1 MGGFPL
7 NYIRQDLLT
16 AQSVDETTGQP
27 VQVLGYKFIT
37 IYFKR
42 SAAITGVV
50 TIEEA
55 DWNPSTES
63 NYSGTWSQIAA
74 FDVST
79 MTTDTLAY
87 HLPEESYSQIR
98 ARIST
103 VIAGGTVT
111 CTLVADS

>member
-1 MGGFPL
+1 MSFPL

-16 AQSVDETTGQP
+16 AQTVDETTGPP
-27 VQVLGYKFIT
+27 VQVLGYKFVT
-37 IYFKR
+37 IFFKR

-55 DWNPSTES
+55 DFNPTTES
-63 NYSGTWSQIAA
+63 DYSGTWSPVVA

-79 MTTDTLAY
+79 MTTDQVAY
-87 HLPEESYSQIR
+87 HLPEVSYSQIR

-103 VIAGGTVT
+103 VVAGGNVT
-111 CTLVADS
+111 ATLVAAS